1 MNCSYALKVSLPVD
15 INSPGNKV
23 KKLKSYQWYRST
35 SFKLRAGLKQE
46 RNLSPLLA
54 NIFPPFAINKALVNR
69 NQFVELE
76 DSFQWFE
83 ETSYK
88 FSKMLESN
96 TFRKDLKRKLLRNA
110 KQVLAFTFQLII
122 STT

>member
-54 NIFPPFAINKALVNR
+54 NIFPPFAINEALVNR

-83 ETSYK
+83 ETSYI

-110 KQVLAFTFQLII
+110 KQVLAFKFQLKCM
-122 STT
+122 